1 MRQCTI
7 DEREWNGR
15 NKTKTEEIPHRTKR
29 GNRKWAK
36 RKKKKENLRRRAD
49 RSESLSI
56 SLQVKNLLSFSS
68 LSLSRPRI
76 PCSIP
81 HLGSKSASVAPSHLE
96 CPCVGRGR
104 CQVLLPSR
112 VLTMARPA
120 ASAHLFLVNTEH
132 FLTLLA
138 LLRHFISL
146 RCPFFRLFSQLL
158 VCMSSYL
165 LCLSLATRDRLRSF
179 PDTSLYRQELPERR
193 GCFCDFRYLSLNC
206 DFLFL
211 KNRLGLWSLFIYCS
225 VILLSVI

>member
-1 MRQCTI
+1 MSK
-7 DEREWNGR
+7 E
-15 NKTKTEEIPHRTKR
+15 
-29 GNRKWAK
+29 
-36 RKKKKENLRRRAD
+36 KKKKRKFKTKSRQKWKYFHQPP
-49 RSESLSI
+49 SEESP
-56 SLQVKNLLSFSS
+56 LLLIS

-81 HLGSKSASVAPSHLE
+81 HLGSESASVAPSHLE

-206 DFLFL
+206 DFLFF